1 MTTMTTMKVLVS
13 GVNGQIGLPLA
24 ASLAAGGHEVWGVA
38 RFTKPESRER
48 VESAGVRAHAA
59 DVAAGDFG
67 DLPDDFTHVIHLA
80 AEMGS
85 DYDAAM
91 RVNAEGTGL
100 LLHHCRKATAAL
112 VMSTHS
118 VYKPNDDPDHVF
130 VETDPLGDSFA
141 THAPTYS
148 VTKIAGEGVARACAR
163 MFGLPVTIARMNASY
178 SDGGGLPAYHVDA
191 VLAGRPIN
199 VRWDPYRYSLMH
211 QDDINGQVEALLDA
225 ATVPATIVNWA
236 GDEAVSVQEYVG
248 FAAEVAG
255 VAPPVVEVTEQAN
268 TLRGSIAS
276 NERRVAITGPCQV
289 GWRDGIRRV
298 VEARRSLA
306 PR

>member
-1 MTTMTTMKVLVS
+1 MKVVVT
-13 GVNGQIGLPLA
+13 GANGQIGFPLA
-24 ASLAAGGHEVWGVA
+24 ASLAERGHEVWGVA
-38 RFTKPESRER
+38 RFSRPGSR
-48 VESAGVRAHAA
+48 DRLDAAGVTTHAA
-59 DVAAGDFG
+59 DLASGDLG
-67 DLPDDFTHVIHLA
+67 DLPDDFTHVVHLA
-80 AEMGS
+80 AEMGD

-100 LLHHCRKATAAL
+100 LLHHCRRATAAL

-178 SDGGGLPAYHVDA
+178 GDNGGLPAYHVDA
-191 VLAGRPIN
+191 VLAGRPIS

-211 QDDINGQVEALLDA
+211 QDDINDQVEALLDA
-225 ATVPATIVNWA
+225 ATSPATIVNWA
-236 GDEAVSVQEYVG
+236 GDEPVSVQDYVAY
-248 FAAEVAG
+248 AAELANVP
-255 VAPPVVEVTEQAN
+255 APAVEMVEQPN
-268 TLRGSIAS
+268 TLRGSIAG
-276 NERRVAITGPCQV
+276 NERRLAITGPCKV

-298 VEARRSLA
+298 VEARQRHQA
-306 PR
+306 IG